1 MRQGAQAPFF
11 FDAKKSNICEA
22 VPAPSDYL
30 HRKLS
35 FDVQNKP
42 IC

>member
-11 FDAKKSNICEA
+11 FDAKKSNILDE
-22 VPAPSDYL
+22 VPAPSNYL
-30 HRKLS
+30 HGKLS